1 MHTRRG
7 AAMGRDVIHWWTE
20 GAKLE
25 NKLDPAQSK
34 WGKYLDDLYMGRK
47 DPGPGEKS

>member
-7 AAMGRDVIHWWTE
+7 AAMGRDVAHWWTQ

-25 NKLDPAQSK
+25 NQLDPAQTQ
-34 WGKYLDDLYMGRK
+34 WGKYLDDLYMGGK
-47 DPGPGEKS
+47 KKE